1 MVRVKICG
9 ITNLEDGL
17 LAAELGASALG
28 FVFAASPRQIDVNK
42 AREII
47 SKLPPFVNKVG
58 VFVDEAKEKV
68 REIANNCGLDV
79 VQFHGNEDPS
89 YCQEFSQKVIK
100 AFQVKDLSSISNL
113 PSYQVSAYLLDTYA
127 ESAVGGTGAT
137 FDWQVAKEAK
147 KAGQLIIL
155 SGGLGPANVTEAIEE
170 VQPYAVDTSSG
181 VEESPGKKDPAKL
194 KKFFEEVNRASS

>member
-28 FVFAASPRQIDVNK
+28 FVLATSPRQIDVNK

-47 SKLPPFVNKVG
+47 SKLPPFVAKVG

-68 REIANNCGLDV
+68 KEVAAFCGFDLL
-79 VQFHGNEDPS
+79 QFHGSESSS
-89 YCQEFSQKVIK
+89 YCQGFSQKVIK
-100 AFQVKDLSSISNL
+100 AFRVKGLSSISNL
-113 PSYQVSAYLLDTYA
+113 SSYRVSAYLLDTYV
-127 ESAVGGTGAT
+127 ESIPGGTGTT
-137 FDWQVAKEAK
+137 FNWQVAKEAK
-147 KAGQLIIL
+147 KEGKPIIL
-155 SGGLGPANVTEAIEE
+155 SGGLSPANVAEAIEE
-170 VQPYAVDTSSG
+170 VQPYAVDVSSG

-194 KKFFEEVNRASS
+194 KKFFEEVNTSQK